1 MEFIE
6 LQKYLVENVKNTDE
20 FMSLLKETVCHLCMN
35 PLSILKDSNV
45 AEIWFRVH
53 SVGIPDH
60 SDFDFCSN
68 RWLESEWGGSQYLL
82 LMGFE

>member
-45 AEIWFRVH
+45 AEI
-53 SVGIPDH
+53 
-60 SDFDFCSN
+60 
-68 RWLESEWGGSQYLL
+68 
-82 LMGFE
+82 